1 MKNNPAQLELFDL
14 HNQEAHGNSPK
25 ADPLQQ
31 AKVRGYQKV
40 IFQAIAFIFVGLVSF
55 SLGVEKGRKPIARV
69 TPQAS
74 ETSSVPFVPLSEV
87 INGAN
92 VSDKPQKPE
101 PDVKEESGSLLAKN
115 QKQLKILKPQQGAIT
130 AKAQWTIQVASIS
143 RSKNVK
149 KELSHLEN
157 KGYHAF
163 GLVKGKY
170 TVICVG
176 KFAAKD
182 HAQNS
187 LAKLKTKYPDCQIR
201 KL

>member
-1 MKNNPAQLELFDL
+1 MKNNPTQLELFNL
-14 HNQEAHGNSPK
+14 HNQEAEAQSPK
-25 ADPLQQ
+25 ADPLQL
-31 AKVRGYQKV
+31 AKVRGYQKA
-40 IFQAIAFIFVGLVSF
+40 IFQVIAFIFVGLVSF
-55 SLGVEKGRKPIARV
+55 SLGVGKGRKPIARV
-69 TPQAS
+69 TPQ
-74 ETSSVPFVPLSEV
+74 ETNAPFVPLNEAIS
-87 INGAN
+87 GAA

-101 PDVKEESGSLLAKN
+101 RDIGEESGSLLAKN
-115 QKQLKILKPQQGAIT
+115 QNQLKILKPQQGAIT
-130 AKAQWTIQVASIS
+130 VKAQYTVQVASIS
-143 RSKNVK
+143 RSENVK
-149 KELSHLEN
+149 KELSRLEN

-187 LAKLKTKYPDCQIR
+187 LTKLKTKYPDCQIR

>member
-1 MKNNPAQLELFDL
+1 MNNHTQLELFDL
-14 HNQEAHGNSPK
+14 HNQEAEAHSPK
-25 ADPLQQ
+25 ADPLQL
-31 AKVRGYQKV
+31 AKVRGYQKA
-40 IFQAIAFIFVGLVSF
+40 IFQVIAFIFVGLVSF
-55 SLGVEKGRKPIARV
+55 SLGVEKGKKPIARL

-74 ETSSVPFVPLSEV
+74 ETSNAPFVPLNEAIS
-87 INGAN
+87 GAA

-101 PDVKEESGSLLAKN
+101 PEVKEESGSLLAKN
-115 QKQLKILKPQQGAIT
+115 QNQLKTLKPQQAAIT
-130 AKAQWTIQVASIS
+130 AKAQYTIQVASIS
-143 RSKNVK
+143 RTENVK
-149 KELSHLEN
+149 KELSRLEN

-187 LAKLKTKYPDCQIR
+187 LAKLKTKYPDCQVR

>member
-1 MKNNPAQLELFDL
+1 MNNPTQLELFDL
-14 HNQEAHGNSPK
+14 HNQKAQGNSLK
-25 ADPLQQ
+25 ADPLTL
-31 AKVRGYQKV
+31 AKVRGYQKA
-40 IFQAIAFIFVGLVSF
+40 IFQVIAFIFVGLVSF
-55 SLGVEKGRKPIARV
+55 SLGVEKGKKPIARV
-69 TPQAS
+69 TAQEINA
-74 ETSSVPFVPLSEV
+74 PFVPLNEAIS
-87 INGAN
+87 GAAI
-92 VSDKPQKPE
+92 SDKPQKPE

-115 QKQLKILKPQQGAIT
+115 QNQLKIFKPQQGVIT
-130 AKAQWTIQVASIS
+130 VKAQYTIQVASIL
-143 RSKNVK
+143 RSENVK
-149 KELSHLEN
+149 KELSRLEN

-187 LAKLKTKYPDCQIR
+187 LAKLKNKYPDCQVR